1 MGEIADATNEFDA
14 AVFCG
19 DVCANCGKNL
29 DNEEGY
35 DFPRY
40 CSVSCARDAG
50 IIAEEK
56 KQRVDKPFLA
66 IKKASDLQKLES
78 FLQPIRFSYYD
89 DSTPDKIGNCM
100 FKLYHDSKPH
110 KETTRGVKVQAI
122 VVVVN
127 VSMID
132 RVKEMIEARMGKEG

>member
-1 MGEIADATNEFDA
+1 MGDISEMMLEGDLCEC
-14 AVFCG
+14 CG
-19 DVCANCGKNL
+19 AYID
-29 DNEEGY
+29 DEGGSG
-35 DFPRY
+35 FPRY
-40 CSVSCARDAG
+40 CSVECARDRGALP
-50 IIAEEK
+50 EK
-56 KQRVDKPFLA
+56 KNPKGDKPFMA
-66 IKKASDLQKLES
+66 VKKASDLQKLEG
-78 FLQPIRFSYYD
+78 FLQTIRFGYYD

-132 RVKEMIEARMGKEG
+132 RVKEIVEASMGKEG